1 MFKLKVIYGGREI
14 EIEFPY
20 SKTMDSHTQT
30 LEILKETV
38 KQIKEL
44 NV

>member
-1 MFKLKVIYGGREI
+1 MFKLKVTYGGREI

-20 SKTMDSHTQT
+20 NLTTYSHANT

-44 NV
+44 NG